1 MAPNAITPAPRI
13 VYLNERWCR
22 GGGGGRKLGQV
33 HAQLHTSLLLER
45 SASQRVVGDCESA
58 AIDGT
63 YGSLDEGKRAQEPG
77 DGQGGLK
84 YDAVGILTVVAAAA
98 SA

>member
-1 MAPNAITPAPRI
+1 
-13 VYLNERWCR
+13 
-22 GGGGGRKLGQV
+22 V
-33 HAQLHTSLLLER
+33 HALMHTSLLLER

-63 YGSLDEGKRAQEPG
+63 YGSLDEGKRAQEPR

-98 SA
+98 SARTKTHETAAPQGGARRNNAATVQPG